1 MKRFVILLMLI
12 VFMWGCQEKEI
23 VSLTEVNH
31 LNETAD
37 EMQDRDYDYFFQV
50 EIDTSRKDVKVIE
63 IRHYKD
69 GEIIDR
75 PLLFMKTNENRD
87 GIPPIQYVYIGYQF
101 ENCQGSYQNVDS
113 LKVTSYF
120 YGPATET
127 IDEYPA
133 LIFESID
140 DQVECQRNQ
149 IEYCQIIEEKN
160 QRYYICPIF
169 LEKNVNQD
177 LSIQEMI
184 DQGYEMI
191 VLEIR

>member
-75 PLLFMKTNENRD
+75 
-87 GIPPIQYVYIGYQF
+87 
-101 ENCQGSYQNVDS
+101 
-113 LKVTSYF
+113 F
-120 YGPATET
+120 Y
-127 IDEYPA
+127 
-133 LIFESID
+133 S
-140 DQVECQRNQ
+140 
-149 IEYCQIIEEKN
+149 
-160 QRYYICPIF
+160 
-169 LEKNVNQD
+169 
-177 LSIQEMI
+177 
-184 DQGYEMI
+184 
-191 VLEIR
+191 

>member
-101 ENCQGSYQNVDS
+101 ENCQGSHQNVDS

-120 YGPATET
+120 YAQ
-127 IDEYPA
+127 
-133 LIFESID
+133 LLKLLM
-140 DQVECQRNQ
+140 N
-149 IEYCQIIEEKN
+149 
-160 QRYYICPIF
+160 
-169 LEKNVNQD
+169 
-177 LSIQEMI
+177 IQH
-184 DQGYEMI
+184 
-191 VLEIR
+191 

>member
-1 MKRFVILLMLI
+1 MKKYIILLMLMLF
-12 VFMWGCQEKEI
+12 VWGCHEKEI
-23 VSLTEVNH
+23 VSLTHINH

-37 EMQDRDYDYFFQV
+37 EMQQRDYDYFFQV
-50 EIDTSRKDVKVIE
+50 EVDTSRKDLKVME

-69 GEIIDR
+69 GEIIDH
-75 PLLFMKTNENRD
+75 PILFMKTNEND
-87 GIPPIQYVYIGYQF
+87 IPPIQYIYIGYQF
-101 ENCQGSYQNVDS
+101 ENRQGSHQNVDS

-160 QRYYICPIF
+160 QIYYICPIF

-191 VLEIR
+191 VFVIR

>member
-1 MKRFVILLMLI
+1 M
-12 VFMWGCQEKEI
+12 
-23 VSLTEVNH
+23 
-31 LNETAD
+31 
-37 EMQDRDYDYFFQV
+37 
-50 EIDTSRKDVKVIE
+50 KVIE

-101 ENCQGSYQNVDS
+101 ENRQGSHQNVDS

-149 IEYCQIIEEKN
+149 IKYCQIIEEKN
-160 QRYYICPIF
+160 QKYYICPIF